1 MYNGQ
6 PHFTV
11 KASALKIYRS
21 DNSGKVFM
29 APGPLAMNQD
39 MPEKELSLDDF
50 ADIDEILKQAKNDP
64 ESEIHIPSVYSDYFN
79 QLMNPTMLQVSNEE
93 VVDQSGGPAS
103 SASEPM
109 SDRSSQ
115 LDTTSLTKELK
126 TLPATTT
133 SN

>member
-1 MYNGQ
+1 
-6 PHFTV
+6 
-11 KASALKIYRS
+11 
-21 DNSGKVFM
+21 M

-79 QLMNPTMLQVSNEE
+79 QLMNPTVSMLQVSNEE